1 MADVAVAGGGPAGA
15 ACALALARAGLE
27 VTLIERAV
35 FPRRKICGEYL
46 NGGAVAALDR
56 LGLGPAVRA
65 RASALRG
72 VRLVPPRAPAVEL
85 PFGHGALACD
95 RTVLDALILDAAVEA
110 GVTLVRGRVEDVLRE
125 GGRVAGLLVRRD
137 DGASA
142 PVRARWTVG
151 ADGCGSVV
159 ARRAGL
165 SRRSSGAARFA
176 VGGHYRGFG
185 DLDGFVEM
193 YVGAGAYFALNPLGA
208 GLTNVMVVVP
218 KAALAAW
225 SADVDEGVAGKAA
238 ELGRGHRS
246 FAAAQRS
253 GPRAAIGPLAH
264 AVRAVAAPGVL
275 LAGDAA
281 GFLNPFTGQ
290 GVFLALT
297 SAENAARAIVALTRG
312 EASEERAFAR
322 YADERSADFAA
333 RKRLSSAVGALIDI
347 APLARRAAA
356 KLARSPRLSA
366 TLLDALAGLRSPQ
379 SALTAAVLG
388 KLVL

>member
-1 MADVAVAGGGPAGA
+1 MVDVVVAGGGPAGSS
-15 ACALALARAGLE
+15 CALALARAGLS
-27 VTLIERAV
+27 VTLVERAA

-56 LGLGPAVRA
+56 LGVAAAVRGHA
-65 RASALRG
+65 FALRG

-85 PFGHGALACD
+85 PFAHEALACE
-95 RTVLDALILDAAVEA
+95 RATLDALLLDAALAA
-110 GVTLVRGRVEDVLRE
+110 GATLVRGRVDDVLRE
-125 GGRVAGLLVRRD
+125 GGRVAGVRLT
-137 DGASA
+137 GAGGGVA
-142 PVRARWTVG
+142 EIRARWTVG

-165 SRRSSGAARFA
+165 TRRTWGTPRFA

-185 DLDGFVEM
+185 DLGGFVEM
-193 YVGAGAYFALNPLGA
+193 YAGAGAYFALNPLG
-208 GLTNVMVVVP
+208 GDCTNVMVVVP
-218 KAALAAW
+218 KASLAAW

-246 FAAAQRS
+246 FAGAGRV

-264 AVRAVAAPGVL
+264 AVRSPAAAGVVL
-275 LAGDAA
+275 IGDAA

-297 SAENAARAIVALTRG
+297 TAESAARAIAAAAADRAG
-312 EASEERAFAR
+312 EARAFGR
-322 YADERSADFAA
+322 YARERSADLAA
-333 RKRLSSAVGALIDI
+333 RKQLGAAVGRLIDV

-356 KLARSPRLSA
+356 NLARSPRSGAALV
-366 TLLDALAGLRSPQ
+366 DALAGLRAPR
-379 SALTAAVLG
+379 SALTPAVLG
-388 KLVL
+388 KLVI